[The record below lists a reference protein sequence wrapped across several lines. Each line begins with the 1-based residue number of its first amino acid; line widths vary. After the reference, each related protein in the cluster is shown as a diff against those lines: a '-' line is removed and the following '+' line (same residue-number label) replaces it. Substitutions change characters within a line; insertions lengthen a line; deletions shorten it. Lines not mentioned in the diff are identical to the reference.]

1 MLALSDEDRNMYI
14 IIGASSFIG
23 VYTATYFAQ
32 HGEKVVVTG
41 RNNKFKKYYD
51 ELGVEYINLDLSN
64 REDFDKLPKENVDGV
79 ILISGALPASENADL
94 KENENSDRYIVVN
107 TLGTCYALEYCRRNN
122 IKRLI
127 NTISYGDVSGAW
139 RMDPPVDESEPR
151 NFSFIGDH
159 AVYVI
164 SKNAASDIMEYY
176 NQQHGMKNAWFRLP
190 PVYGVGPH
198 GYLKVNGKIVKSGF
212 QIFIDKAK
220 AGETIEV
227 YGYLARD
234 TVYVK
239 DVAQAYYKAAKSD
252 KTYGLY
258 NITSGKT
265 TTLLEQAQ
273 TCAELFAPDD
283 EHKSDVIYRDDMV
296 NTGKSYLFSIEK
308 AKRDFGY
315 EPEFADFHD
324 LMTDYIK
331 ETERGVFPKL
341 FADREV

>member
-1 MLALSDEDRNMYI
+1 MFV

-23 VYTATYFAQ
+23 VYTATHFIEQ
-32 HGEKVVVTG
+32 GEKVVVTG
-41 RNNKFKKYYD
+41 RNNKFKDYYD
-51 ELGVEYINLDLSN
+51 SIGAEYINLDLTKP
-64 REDFDKLPKENVDGV
+64 EDFEKLPTEDIEGV

-94 KENENSDRYIVVN
+94 KEKENADKYVKVN
-107 TLGTCYALEYCRRNN
+107 ILGTCYALEYCRKNG

-127 NTISYGDVSGAW
+127 STISYGEVSGAW
-139 RMDPPVDESEPR
+139 RMDPPVDETEPR
-151 NFSFIGDH
+151 NFSFKGDH

-198 GYLKVNGKIVKSGF
+198 GYLKVNGKIVKSGL

-220 AGETIEV
+220 AGDTIEV

-239 DVAQAYYKAAKSD
+239 DVAQAYYKAAKSEN
-252 KTYGLY
+252 TYGLY
-258 NITSGKT
+258 NVSSGRA
-265 TTLLEQAQ
+265 TTLLEQAEA
-273 TCAELFAPDD
+273 CVELFAIDE
-283 EHKSDVIYRDDMV
+283 EHKSTVIYRDDMI

-308 AKRDFGY
+308 AKNDFGY
-315 EPEFADFHD
+315 DPQFSDFRN
-324 LMTDYIK
+324 LMKDYIK
-331 ETERGVFPKL
+331 ETERGVYPGL
-341 FADREV
+341 FASREV

>member
-1 MLALSDEDRNMYI
+1 MFI

-23 VYTATYFAQ
+23 VYTATHFIEQ
-32 HGEKVVVTG
+32 GEKVVVTG
-41 RNNKFKKYYD
+41 RNNKFKGYYD
-51 ELGVEYINLDLSN
+51 KLGAEYINLDLTKA
-64 REDFDKLPKENVDGV
+64 EDFEKLPQKGVECV

-94 KENENSDRYIVVN
+94 KNQENAEQYIKVN
-107 TLGTCYALEYCRRNN
+107 TLGTCHALEYCRKNGIN
-122 IKRLI
+122 RLI
-127 NTISYGDVSGAW
+127 STISYGEVSGAW

-151 NFSFIGDH
+151 SFSFTGDH

-198 GYLKVNGKIVKSGF
+198 GYLKVNGKIVKSGL

-227 YGYLARD
+227 YGFLARD

-239 DVAQAYYKAAKSD
+239 DVAQAYYKAAKSSD
-252 KTYGLY
+252 TYGLY
-258 NITSGKT
+258 NITSGKA
-265 TTLLEQAQ
+265 TTLLEQAE
-273 TCAELFAPDD
+273 TCAELFAQNE
-283 EHKSDVIYRDDMV
+283 EHKSKVVYRNDMV
-296 NTGKSYLFSIEK
+296 NSGKSYLFSIEK

-315 EPEFADFHD
+315 NPQFADFRD
-324 LMTDYIK
+324 LMKDYIL
-331 ETERGVFPKL
+331 ELRRGVYLKL
-341 FADREV
+341 FESREV

>member
-1 MLALSDEDRNMYI
+1 MFV

-23 VYTATYFAQ
+23 VYTATYFIE
-32 HGEKVVVTG
+32 HGEKVIVTG
-41 RNNKFKKYYD
+41 RNNKFKEYYD
-51 ELGVEYINLDLSN
+51 ALGAEYVNLDLTKS
-64 REDFDKLPKENVDGV
+64 EDFEKLPKDGVEGV

-94 KENENSDRYIVVN
+94 KEKENADQYIKVN
-107 TLGTCYALEYCRRNN
+107 ILGTCHALEYCRRNG

-127 NTISYGDVSGAW
+127 NTISYGEVSGAW

-151 NFSFIGDH
+151 DYSFTGDH

-198 GYLKVNGKIVKSGF
+198 GYLKVNGKIVKSGL

-239 DVAQAYYKAAKSD
+239 DVAQAYYKAAKSED
-252 KTYGLY
+252 AYGLY
-258 NITSGKT
+258 NITSGKA
-265 TTLLEQAQ
+265 TTLLEQAE
-273 TCAELFAPDD
+273 TCAELFAQDS
-283 EHKSDVIYRDDMV
+283 EHKANVIYRDDMV
-296 NTGKSYLFSIEK
+296 NGGKSYLFSIEK

-315 EPEFADFHD
+315 DPQFSDFRK
-324 LMTDYIK
+324 LMKDYIM
-331 ETERGVFPKL
+331 ETNRGVYPKL
-341 FADREV
+341 FVNREV